1 MEEIL
6 KLFEG
11 NVVFTLASSG
21 NFTEVSGL
29 DAGDLTGESF
39 LSIVSEEDR
48 KKAATLFLEVMKE
61 GHAQDVLRLKTDD
74 VYKIFEFRVMK
85 KDGCIYGVAREIKR
99 EEPSFI
105 TDFLGNVVQVG

>member
-1 MEEIL
+1 MMYLQTFKYHAWIFLVEEIL

-11 NVVFTLASSG
+11 NVVFTLDSSG

-48 KKAATLFLEVMKE
+48 KRRRLSFL
-61 GHAQDVLRLKTDD
+61 R
-74 VYKIFEFRVMK
+74 
-85 KDGCIYGVAREIKR
+85 
-99 EEPSFI
+99 
-105 TDFLGNVVQVG
+105 